1 MDMMRSL
8 RHVNIDHLHVGWYQS
23 SNHSSFINRAFLD
36 SQFSYQSA
44 IEESVVLIY
53 DPLKTSHGCLSL
65 KAYRL
70 SPKMMRLYN
79 SKQLTLETYGLSFL
93 IYYNTF

>member
-1 MDMMRSL
+1 MRSL

-23 SNHSSFINRAFLD
+23 SNHGNFINRAFLD

-44 IEESVVLIY
+44 IEESIVLIF
-53 DPLKTSHGCLSL
+53 DPIKTSQGCLSL

-70 SPKMMRLYN
+70 TKKMMDMMKN
-79 SKQLTLETYGLSFL
+79 SQFSFDM
-93 IYYNTF
+93 YVFF

>member
-23 SNHSSFINRAFLD
+23 SNHGNFINRAFLD

-44 IEESVVLIY
+44 IEESIVLIF
-53 DPLKTSHGCLSL
+53 DPIKTSQGCLSL

-70 SPKMMRLYN
+70 TPKMMEMYKGKHF
-79 SKQLTLETYGLSFL
+79 SYEA
-93 IYYNTF
+93 